1 MSSDKETITVRVNV
15 EIPPEA
21 LEAMVRTVRDMAGK
35 DERGRYQVDTADAVG
50 AVISRFLGE
59 KGFSAFAMD
68 PTNYSGVVVEAP
80 G

>member
-21 LEAMVRTVRDMAGK
+21 LEAVVRTVRDMAGK
-35 DERGRYQVDTADAVG
+35 DEKGRYQVDTADAVG
-50 AVISRFLGE
+50 AILSRFLGE
-59 KGFSAFAMD
+59 KNFAAFAMD
-68 PTNYSGVVVEAP
+68 PANYGGVVVEGP